1 LNDKNQGA
9 ARYIMNSGRTRFFQ
23 SPVQRSMFKT
33 VLMVCV
39 LQLLLSACSQDDTA
53 LGKNRIYVIKFPHVT
68 APATPKGQ
76 GAEKLSRLVDERL
89 GGRVRL
95 EVYPSG
101 QLMNA
106 DDSIEALAFGEV
118 QMIAMSLSKF
128 DRLTPKFQV
137 FDLPFLFKDLEE
149 VEAFQQSGTGR
160 DLLLT
165 IEHKGFLGL
174 GFWHNGM
181 KQFGGPVPMNKPSDA
196 SGLNF
201 RIMESDVLQAQILA
215 MGAVPQKMAFGEVY
229 QALQSGAIDA
239 QENTWS
245 NIWSQKFFEVQPYIT
260 ESNHG
265 YLGYLLAVN
274 TEFWESLPD
283 DIRVELNAI
292 VAEVTA
298 EVNQQANAIN
308 QEHKSMILATGKS
321 ELVELSE
328 EDISNW
334 RAMMRPVWDQFAE
347 DIGDEIMNA
356 TAFDKDID

>member
-1 LNDKNQGA
+1 
-9 ARYIMNSGRTRFFQ
+9 
-23 SPVQRSMFKT
+23 
-33 VLMVCV
+33 MVCIV
-39 LQLLLSACSQDDTA
+39 QLLLNACSQDDTA
-53 LGKNRIYVIKFPHVT
+53 FGKNRTYVIKFPHVT

-95 EVYPSG
+95 EVYPSS

-128 DRLTPKFQV
+128 DRLTPELQV

-149 VEAFQQSGTGR
+149 VEAFQESETGQK
-160 DLLLT
+160 LLVT

-181 KQFGGPVPMNKPSDA
+181 KQFGGPVPMNNPSDA

-274 TEFWESLPD
+274 TEFWRSLPD
-283 DIRVELNAI
+283 DIRTELNAI

-308 QEHKSMILATGKS
+308 QEHKAMILATGKS
-321 ELVELSE
+321 ELIELSE

-334 RAMMRPVWDQFAE
+334 RAVMQPVWDEFSD

-356 TAFDKDID
+356 TAFGKDVE